1 MERPSMYETV
11 DETEV
16 VEEVTLESLTRKVNT
31 LAENINRIYEVFERS
46 ITDKFMWQDKLNL
59 EKDQAISAGFY
70 NIGLSITGLNAKA
83 ETLVD
88 HLVASGLDRE
98 EFKTT
103 SLKRAQEQIK
113 AQEAEIQKH
122 IEAEQARQLAARA
135 Q

>member
-11 DETEV
+11 DENPV
-16 VEEVTLESLTRKVNT
+16 VEEVTLENLNRKVDT
-31 LAENINRIYEVFERS
+31 LAENINRIYDVFNRS
-46 ITDKFMWQDKLNL
+46 INDKFVWQDKMGQ

-70 NIGLSITGLNAKA
+70 NIGLSITGLNAKV

-88 HLVASGLDRE
+88 TLVAQGLDRE
-98 EFKTT
+98 AFKAT
-103 SLKRAQEQIK
+103 SLSRAQEQIK